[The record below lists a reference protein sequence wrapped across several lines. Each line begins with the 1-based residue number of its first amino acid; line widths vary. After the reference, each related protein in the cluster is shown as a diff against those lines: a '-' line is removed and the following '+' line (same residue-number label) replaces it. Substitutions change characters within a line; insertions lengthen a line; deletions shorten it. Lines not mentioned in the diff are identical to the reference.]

1 MPTSQLIILLI
12 IGLLGGIVSGSL
24 GVGGGIIIVPALV
37 YFIGFN
43 QHLAQ
48 GTSIAIL
55 LPPTGILA
63 AMQYYKKGFIDIK
76 VAIILMTIF
85 VVGAYLGSLISL
97 NIPAKTLKKVFGLFM
112 LVISLKMIFGK

>member
-1 MPTSQLIILLI
+1 MPISQLVILLI

-37 YFIGFN
+37 YFMGFN

-76 VAIILMTIF
+76 VALILMTIF
-85 VVGAYLGSLISL
+85 IAGAYLGSLISL
-97 NIPAKTLKKVFGLFM
+97 NIPAKTLKKVFGIFM

>member
-112 LVISLKMIFGK
+112 LMISLNMIFGK

>member
-12 IGLLGGIVSGSL
+12 IGLLGGIASGSL

-37 YFIGFN
+37 YFMGFN

-85 VVGAYLGSLISL
+85 VVGAYLGSLISF